1 MKKRL
6 LTAGI
11 SVVLILSAV
20 CAFAA
25 CSDTRT
31 DGIFS
36 EGVIAVANEDGLW
49 GYADS
54 NGDVA
59 INYQYAQATPFR
71 NGVAAVAYSSGGKF
85 FIIDKEGAHISGPY
99 DSAAFSKD
107 GKWIVVQNDSG
118 FYGVYDTA
126 NKTMKLDC
134 VYDSVSELENGFFLT
149 VYETYYTVTD
159 LSAGTT
165 VAGPFDGNSSA
176 DVTYK
181 GTQGKWLFTR
191 TVSAAAEE
199 GGADVVTYKA
209 VDMATGEEYGQ
220 TWSEM
225 ITYDGWTVMRSVSA
239 DGSAVRQWVVT
250 DSAVIEVSND
260 AVIGRMNDS
269 DTLLVSVSVTDSSDS
284 SHSTV
289 YTLYGENGAQ
299 LYTGNTAPVWS
310 GDSYLVCNYDESAGL
325 SFTAAK
331 EGVAYSANVPLPEGH
346 TWADAANFSFYES
359 GAASFE
365 VSYRVRGQDG
375 TEETHNKY
383 MFLSGGNLSEVPE
396 GYTVESAYG
405 GRVVLRNTAADRVGV
420 FDMNMNAVTECI
432 YSGVEVTESG
442 YMIVRL
448 GKAYGVLAEDGTVVM
463 DCVYTAIAA

>member
-107 GKWIVVQNDSG
+107 GKWIVVKNDSG

-149 VYETYYTVTD
+149 CYETYYTVTD

-165 VAGPFDGNSSA
+165 VAGPFGNEF
-176 DVTYK
+176 VK
-181 GTQGKWLFTR
+181 
-191 TVSAAAEE
+191 
-199 GGADVVTYKA
+199 
-209 VDMATGEEYGQ
+209 
-220 TWSEM
+220 M
-225 ITYDGWTVMRSVSA
+225 ISLIFLNLTNRLK
-239 DGSAVRQWVVT
+239 R
-250 DSAVIEVSND
+250 N
-260 AVIGRMNDS
+260 
-269 DTLLVSVSVTDSSDS
+269 
-284 SHSTV
+284 
-289 YTLYGENGAQ
+289 
-299 LYTGNTAPVWS
+299 
-310 GDSYLVCNYDESAGL
+310 
-325 SFTAAK
+325 
-331 EGVAYSANVPLPEGH
+331 LPEP
-346 TWADAANFSFYES
+346 
-359 GAASFE
+359 
-365 VSYRVRGQDG
+365 RV
-375 TEETHNKY
+375 
-383 MFLSGGNLSEVPE
+383 
-396 GYTVESAYG
+396 
-405 GRVVLRNTAADRVGV
+405 
-420 FDMNMNAVTECI
+420 CI
-432 YSGVEVTESG
+432 YP
-442 YMIVRL
+442 
-448 GKAYGVLAEDGTVVM
+448 
-463 DCVYTAIAA
+463 